1 MLNENNEYEIMD
13 LNNKNTNEQTIIE
26 IRYDDLEDAF
36 KEKVEKDLK
45 QYEKN
50 AYLKSPLKR
59 VIPKYK
65 NYSKVIDSDLKT
77 AYMEDLILKTLNEL
91 YNNNLPVKYNAETEI
106 YTIFCK
112 AKNINNV
119 FSVTQAVFK
128 SVFSEF
134 FDKMPHFLIK
144 CDVLYD

>member
-1 MLNENNEYEIMD
+1 MD
-13 LNNKNTNEQTIIE
+13 SRRQ
-26 IRYDDLEDAF
+26 IRVDSKGDKEMTFEDAF

-91 YNNNLPVKYNAETEI
+91 YNNNLPVKYNAETEAVKI
-106 YTIFCK
+106 CERVS
-112 AKNINNV
+112 ALKN
-119 FSVTQAVFK
+119 
-128 SVFSEF
+128 
-134 FDKMPHFLIK
+134 
-144 CDVLYD
+144 